1 MNADPAA
8 QAGDRRTPPRSVA
21 LPPTAD
27 SPRSARRFVQ
37 ETLRGRLD
45 EDTLDSALLLVT
57 ELVTN
62 VVVHAGTVATVD
74 VAEEHGSVRVAVGDR
89 HPVRIG
95 VGRRETAV
103 RRPQPTDPDEDIESL
118 ESLEGLEGFETIGG
132 GTAGIDGL
140 REDGRGLALV
150 DALASSWGTEH
161 VAGGK
166 TVWFRL
172 ESRRREDPR
181 RSASLDDVHSAPSIT
196 HDPVPPQP
204 TPSGPPPGPLGASPV
219 DDLLMTTAGAGA
231 GTTTVTARAPTAM
244 STRMPRLLA
253 RDTARALTAEGE
265 VSELLAQLLDAVPA
279 VGGRVQRP
287 SQDGVRTETVAT
299 LGRTGPSADARVFA
313 LDPTQDSLGEL
324 LLWPYR
330 AADDRPA
337 GVPGD
342 PGEPGAGHEPGNG
355 AHHAAVHH
363 AEFDRD
369 PFDIERIQLVS
380 RWMALALGGGDMRR
394 AEERRIGMLSFLA
407 EASDLLAGS
416 LDLTHSLTLLARL
429 PVPRLAQWCAVYL
442 NRDDAGPK
450 LQAVGHAEESETAA
464 LNEAAVDPDGAL
476 MAAVRAARG
485 DQVQTVTAFGGPAL
499 VVVLQARRRV
509 LGVLALGR
517 SAGHTF
523 LADEIDLLADLAR
536 RASFAVDNARLY
548 SRQVELAGTL
558 QAGLRPPALPRIPGM
573 DLGSAYGAA
582 QSAGLDVGGDFFD
595 LISGPTGW
603 TVAIGDVCGKGA
615 EAATVT
621 GVARAVLRLL
631 TGRGADLEELLVEL
645 NRALRDTA
653 TSHPNGQ
660 GRFCTL
666 AAASLLPSETDGA
679 RLRLHLAGHPQ
690 PVVLHKDGTA
700 SLVGRTGTLLG
711 VLDDDE
717 TSFPGLD
724 LHLHAGESLVLYTDG
739 VVEARRGRELF
750 GDQRLVD
757 AVAGC
762 AGLSAQGV
770 ADRVLTA
777 AERFAGGNLRD
788 DVAILVTRVAD

>member
-1 MNADPAA
+1 MNADPAT
-8 QAGDRRTPPRSVA
+8 GDRVPPPRSVA

-37 ETLRGRLD
+37 DVLRGRLD

-62 VVVHAGTVATVD
+62 VVVHAGTTTTVD
-74 VAEEHGSVRVAVGDR
+74 IALDQAGVRVSVSDR

-95 VGRRETAV
+95 VGRRETSV
-103 RRPQPTDPDEDIESL
+103 PRPRPTDLDLDNLDDL
-118 ESLEGLEGFETIGG
+118 ESLEGLEGLESLEGL
-132 GTAGIDGL
+132 AGLDAGPGAFDGL

-150 DALASSWGTEH
+150 DALSASWGTEH

-172 ESRRREDPR
+172 ATRPADSSPLGPAGTSGVEP
-181 RSASLDDVHSAPSIT
+181 AGAAPPAGV
-196 HDPVPPQP
+196 DPVAAPVGAFPDRELRA
-204 TPSGPPPGPLGASPV
+204 GGEASP
-219 DDLLMTTAGAGA
+219 AP
-231 GTTTVTARAPTAM
+231 AR
-244 STRMPRLLA
+244 RMPRLIA

-265 VSELLAQLLDAVPA
+265 VAELLAQLLDALPTA
-279 VGGRVQRP
+279 TGGRVRRP
-287 SQDGVRTETVAT
+287 TQDGGRTETVAT
-299 LGRTGPSADARVFA
+299 LGRARPAGEARVFP
-313 LDPTQDSLGEL
+313 LDPTQEALGEL
-324 LLWPYR
+324 LLWP
-330 AADDRPA
+330 AVT
-337 GVPGD
+337 G
-342 PGEPGAGHEPGNG
+342 GEST
-355 AHHAAVHH
+355 
-363 AEFDRD
+363 FDV
-369 PFDIERIQLVS
+369 EQIQLVS

-442 NRDDAGPK
+442 NHDGSDPTLEA
-450 LQAVGHAEESETAA
+450 LVHAEESETAA
-464 LNEAAVDPDGAL
+464 LTRAAVDPDGPL

-485 DQVQTVTAFGGPAL
+485 DKAQTMTAFGGPAL

-517 SAGHTF
+517 AAGHAF

-558 QAGLRPPALPRIPGM
+558 QAGLRPPALPHIPGI

-595 LISGPTGW
+595 LISGPNGW

-631 TGRGADLEELLVEL
+631 TGRGADLEELLLEL

-653 TSHPNGQ
+653 AAYPSGHA
-660 GRFCTL
+660 RFCTL
-666 AAASLLPSETDGA
+666 AAATLLPTEGGEA
-679 RLRLHLAGHPQ
+679 LLRLHLAGHPQ
-690 PVVLHKDGTA
+690 PVVLHRDGTA
-700 SLVGRTGTLLG
+700 SLVGLTGTLLG

-717 TSFPGLD
+717 ISFPGLD
-724 LHLHAGESLVLYTDG
+724 LRLHAGESLVLYTDG
-739 VVEARRGRELF
+739 VIEARQGRELF
-750 GDQRLVD
+750 GDQRLLD

-762 AGLSAQGV
+762 AGLPAQGV
-770 ADRVLTA
+770 ADRVRSA

-788 DVAILVTRVAD
+788 DVAILVARVAE

>member
-8 QAGDRRTPPRSVA
+8 GDRVAPPRSVE

-37 ETLRGRLD
+37 DVLRGNLD

-62 VVVHAGTVATVD
+62 VVVHAGTVATVGITLES
-74 VAEEHGSVRVAVGDR
+74 AGVRVSVSDR

-95 VGRRETAV
+95 VGRRETQVV
-103 RRPQPTDPDEDIESL
+103 RPRPAAPDDL
-118 ESLEGLEGFETIGG
+118 ESLDGLGLEGLDGSPDGLE
-132 GTAGIDGL
+132 GL

-172 ESRRREDPR
+172 TAAASAQPPEGTPTGAARGAEGAASTEG
-181 RSASLDDVHSAPSIT
+181 RSGAGNAPNADGTRTTERAEGAAVVAPS
-196 HDPVPPQP
+196 DPGSAGVPPR
-204 TPSGPPPGPLGASPV
+204 L
-219 DDLLMTTAGAGA
+219 
-231 GTTTVTARAPTAM
+231 
-244 STRMPRLLA
+244 PRLIA
-253 RDTARALTAEGE
+253 RDTARALSAEGE
-265 VSELLAQLLDAVPA
+265 VSELLAQLLDALPA
-279 VGGRVQRP
+279 SGGVVRRP
-287 SQDGVRTETVAT
+287 AADGVRVETVAAM
-299 LGRTGPSADARVFA
+299 GRAGTDAQARVFP

-324 LLWPYR
+324 LLWPSVEGTASGAVGPADSHTQGR
-330 AADDRPA
+330 A
-337 GVPGD
+337 
-342 PGEPGAGHEPGNG
+342 EGHSEG
-355 AHHAAVHH
+355 HHG
-363 AEFDRD
+363 FDV
-369 PFDIERIQLVS
+369 ERVQLVS

-407 EASDLLAGS
+407 EASDLLAGN
-416 LDLTHSLTLLARL
+416 LDLARSLALLARL

-442 NRDDAGPK
+442 NHEGANPT
-450 LQAVGHAEESETAA
+450 LEAFGHAEESQTAA
-464 LNEAAVDPDGAL
+464 LTRAAVDPDGAL

-485 DQVQTVTAFGGPAL
+485 DQVQMVTAFGGPAL

-517 SAGHTF
+517 APGHAF
-523 LADEIDLLADLAR
+523 LADEMDLLADLAR
-536 RASFAVDNARLY
+536 RAAFAVDNARLY

-558 QAGLRPPALPRIPGM
+558 QAGLRPPALPNIPGI

-595 LISGPTGW
+595 LIHGPNGW

-631 TGRGADLEELLVEL
+631 TGRGAALEELLLEL

-653 TSHPNGQ
+653 TAGNA
-660 GRFCTL
+660 RFCTM
-666 AAASLLPSETDGA
+666 AAASMLPLAGGNA
-679 RLRLHLAGHPQ
+679 RFHLHLAGHPQ
-690 PVVLHKDGTA
+690 PVVLHQDGSA
-700 SLVGRTGTLLG
+700 SLVGLAGTLLG

-717 TSFPGLD
+717 ISFPGLE
-724 LHLHAGESLVLYTDG
+724 LQLQAGESLVLYTDG
-739 VVEARRGRELF
+739 VVEARQGRELF
-750 GDQRLVD
+750 GEQRLVN

-762 AGLSAQGV
+762 HGLSAQGV
-770 ADRVLTA
+770 ADRVLSA

-788 DVAILVTRVAD
+788 DVAILVARVAD